1 MSKSPLPYLL
11 FAIAL
16 LLASVADWGPS
27 EAAVAQA
34 VADDAQ
40 AAQADAETQ
49 AKADHL
55 AERVARAYPQGGAQ

>member
-11 FAIAL
+11 FALAL
-16 LLASVADWGPS
+16 VLASMADWGPS

-40 AAQADAETQ
+40 TAPADVATQ
-49 AKADHL
+49 AKADHI
-55 AERVARAYPQGGAQ
+55 AQRVAQLQGGAQ

>member
-11 FAIAL
+11 IAFAL
-16 LLASVADWGPS
+16 LLACVADWGPS

-40 AAQADAETQ
+40 AAPADVAAQAR
-49 AKADHL
+49 ADHI
-55 AERVARAYPQGGAQ
+55 AERVAQLQGGAQ